1 MALRVRHLN
10 LGWRPGTVRTA
21 PQSRGTAF
29 YKSGRTF
36 QIRKHSPNLLGL
48 AIRWSILGNSE
59 QFEAQK
65 AAAQPIDY
73 LAHCVA
79 KYRSLA
85 GSFGHRNGLFRGSS
99 NRLIV
104 RHGAPSGWGAGPITV
119 RIGLQPSLPGG
130 KRAYISILAVFWGEV
145 VNNQTRPGRQQS
157 I

>member
-119 RIGLQPSLPGG
+119 RIGLQPPYRTASGL
-130 KRAYISILAVFWGEV
+130 ISVFWGEV